1 MRKIKI
7 DHQYIAYLLLEML
20 YKEGKV
26 NKDTYDAVMAEKERY
41 LRMVKA
47 GENNPSKYRISKPS
61 EILDELDL
69 NASHIF
75 ELIKGAQTPQIDDRE
90 IFMKGIDY
98 SYYYEEVDA

>member
-7 DHQYIAYLLLEML
+7 EHQYMAYLLLEML

-47 GENNPSKYRISKPS
+47 GENSPSKYRISEPS
-61 EILDELDL
+61 EIVTEFDISIGKNPDLLDNKDERKA
-69 NASHIF
+69 N
-75 ELIKGAQTPQIDDRE
+75 
-90 IFMKGIDY
+90 
-98 SYYYEEVDA
+98 YEAEAA

>member
-7 DHQYIAYLLLEML
+7 DHQYMAYLLLEML

-47 GENNPSKYRISKPS
+47 GENSPSKYRISEPS
-61 EILDELDL
+61 EIVTEFDISTGKNPDLLDNKDERKA
-69 NASHIF
+69 N
-75 ELIKGAQTPQIDDRE
+75 
-90 IFMKGIDY
+90 
-98 SYYYEEVDA
+98 YEAEVA

>member
-7 DHQYIAYLLLEML
+7 DHQYMAYLLLEML

-47 GENNPSKYRISKPS
+47 GENRPSKYRISEPS
-61 EILDELDL
+61 EIVTEFDISIGKNPDLLDNKDERKT
-69 NASHIF
+69 N
-75 ELIKGAQTPQIDDRE
+75 
-90 IFMKGIDY
+90 
-98 SYYYEEVDA
+98 YEAEAA

>member
-7 DHQYIAYLLLEML
+7 DHQYMAYLLLEML

-47 GENNPSKYRISKPS
+47 GENSPSKYRISEPS
-61 EILDELDL
+61 EIVTEFDISIGKNPDLLDNKDERKA
-69 NASHIF
+69 N
-75 ELIKGAQTPQIDDRE
+75 
-90 IFMKGIDY
+90 
-98 SYYYEEVDA
+98 YEAEVA

>member
-7 DHQYIAYLLLEML
+7 DHQYMAYLLLEML

-47 GENNPSKYRISKPS
+47 GENSPSKYRISKPS
-61 EILDELDL
+61 EIVTEFDISIGKNPDLLDNKDERKA
-69 NASHIF
+69 N
-75 ELIKGAQTPQIDDRE
+75 
-90 IFMKGIDY
+90 
-98 SYYYEEVDA
+98 YEAEAA